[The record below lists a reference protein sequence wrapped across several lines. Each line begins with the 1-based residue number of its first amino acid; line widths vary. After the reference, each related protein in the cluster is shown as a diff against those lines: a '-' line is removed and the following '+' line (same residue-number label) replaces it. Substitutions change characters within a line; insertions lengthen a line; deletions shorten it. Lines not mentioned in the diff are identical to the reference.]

1 MAAKRSARATPTSSG
16 TGGGPHKPVT
26 EPRSVALLGTRKT
39 SLHAR
44 GIERRR
50 RLLESARTL
59 LDTRELHE
67 ITLGDVAAHA
77 EVPKGSAY
85 FFYSDIEDLY
95 ASLQSVLQEELIE
108 TLKRPIRR
116 QIRRWQDVIV
126 ALNERG
132 MEFYSRNP
140 AARQLQIGP
149 RTSPELK
156 LKDRQ
161 SDVGIGKLYEQHIDS
176 FFVLPSLPDRSRIF
190 FRAVEI
196 ADLMFC
202 LSVLESGTIT
212 SAMCAEADR
221 ACIAYL
227 ESYLPASLPRR
238 KKSGG

>member
-1 MAAKRSARATPTSSG
+1 VKRAGARAS
-16 TGGGPHKPVT
+16 
-26 EPRSVALLGTRKT
+26 

-50 RLLESARTL
+50 RLVESARAL
-59 LDTRELHE
+59 LATHDLHR
-67 ITLGDVAAHA
+67 ITLGQVAAHA

-95 ASLQSVLQEELIE
+95 ASLQSVVQEEL
-108 TLKRPIRR
+108 LALLSQPIRGR
-116 QIRRWQDVIV
+116 IHGWPQIIA

-132 MEFYSRNP
+132 MQFYSQNP

-149 RTSPELK
+149 HTSADLK
-156 LKDRQ
+156 RRDRQ
-161 SDVGIGKLYEQHIDS
+161 SDIAIGRVYENHVDAY
-176 FFVLPSLPDRSRIF
+176 FTLPPIPERSRVF

-202 LSVLESGTIT
+202 LSVLESGVIT
-212 SAMCAEADR
+212 DAMCAEAHR

-227 ESYLPASLPRR
+227 KSYLPATLPKRR
-238 KKSGG
+238 AQVPGA